1 MKTIFDYN
9 PTSDELKAIGF
20 DSFVTAGALGYTGA
34 MTKDIYMQKVPQD
47 KAIFDTALLLEHRDQ
62 DASELWAQIPE
73 LYDEYVRGFDYE
85 QTEA

>member
-20 DSFVTAGALGYTGA
+20 YSFVTSGALGYAGE
-34 MTKDIYMQKVPQD
+34 MTKEVYMQKVPQD
-47 KAIFDTALLLEHRDQ
+47 KAIFDTALLLEYRNQ

-73 LYDEYVRGFDYE
+73 MHDEYVRGFDYE
-85 QTEA
+85 QIEA